1 MKLKR
6 KKFTPLIT
14 FFIFLAFTIEP
25 WNQSPLG
32 YVALKSLRNL
42 LGKKK
47 RLLELFKLKKK
58 KEYGL
63 CIHIDLFISSE
74 HPNILCSSL
83 ISLKIGEKQCTFL
96 SLWSLLKTLWELS
109 REVILFCL
117 FSLGARAKQER
128 N

>member
-47 RLLELFKLKKK
+47 KGYLNSSNLKKK
-58 KEYGL
+58 KNMDYVY
-63 CIHIDLFISSE
+63 I
-74 HPNILCSSL
+74 
-83 ISLKIGEKQCTFL
+83 
-96 SLWSLLKTLWELS
+96 
-109 REVILFCL
+109 
-117 FSLGARAKQER
+117 
-128 N
+128 